1 MDYITD
7 LHFALSIWRKAPF
20 PSLEMDKQTTKAS
33 KLEKDGALAMYSLD
47 ILKLCLQ
54 HFCISI
60 FPRTLCACVD
70 PSQPGRTEDV
80 KSLLRLCTPLRKC
93 PTCAEL
99 SPQTSVFSNRNVT
112 LMWTQAISSTP
123 QQKIWNCSSTNILRS
138 TRTMHIYTNSW
149 APLTSLLHYFTSLL
163 ICRIPIWVW
172 QWTLNFE
179 LWTTSCTAGY
189 IIYR

>member
-1 MDYITD
+1 
-7 LHFALSIWRKAPF
+7 
-20 PSLEMDKQTTKAS
+20 MDKQTTKAS

-70 PSQPGRTEDV
+70 PSQPGRTKDV
-80 KSLLRLCTPLRKC
+80 KTLLRLLCTPLRKC

-99 SPQTSVFSNRNVT
+99 SPQTSVFFKQKCDIDVDASD
-112 LMWTQAISSTP
+112 LFTP

-149 APLTSLLHYFTSLL
+149 PPLTSLLHYFTSLL

-179 LWTTSCTAGY
+179 LWTLNNLMYSRVYY
-189 IIYR
+189 IQINSKSFCPPNITYFSYN